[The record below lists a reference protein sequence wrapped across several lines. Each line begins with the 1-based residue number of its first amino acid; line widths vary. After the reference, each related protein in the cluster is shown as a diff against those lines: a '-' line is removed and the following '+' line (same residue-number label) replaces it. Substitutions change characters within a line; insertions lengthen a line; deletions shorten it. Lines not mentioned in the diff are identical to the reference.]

1 MSSNGDMMK
10 QMGLTRR
17 DFVRATSAIGAAF
30 GLEATGVM
38 SLVGEAQAKETA
50 AGGVP
55 VLWLQGQACSGCSVS
70 LLNTIFYTT
79 IDDLAVNT
87 LDINFHPNLTAAAG
101 NMAVAQVERT
111 YRQGGYVLVLEG
123 AIPTGS
129 GGKFCNLWP
138 GMTFEKAVARYAER
152 AAFIMG
158 VGTCACYGG
167 IPAAAP
173 NPTGAQ

>member
-1 MSSNGDMMK
+1 MSNNEVMMK
-10 QMGLTRR
+10 MGVTRR

-38 SLVGEAQAKETA
+38 SLVGDAQAKETA

-87 LDINFHPNLTAAAG
+87 LDINFHPNLTAADF
-101 NMAVAQVERT
+101 VV
-111 YRQGGYVLVLEG
+111 
-123 AIPTGS
+123 S
-129 GGKFCNLWP
+129 
-138 GMTFEKAVARYAER
+138 
-152 AAFIMG
+152 
-158 VGTCACYGG
+158 
-167 IPAAAP
+167 
-173 NPTGAQ
+173 